1 MRCVRLAVAR
11 KKGLRS
17 KAKDGRRRCGV
28 KKTGKVVRMYDKYVM
43 NTYKRFPLCLEKGAL
58 ATAWDI
64 DGREYLDFFPGW
76 AVSGIGHCHPKVA
89 AAVAKQ
95 VRKLMHVS
103 NNYYSGLQAELAR
116 TIIRHSFPGK
126 VFFANSGAEAN
137 EAAVKLARKYG
148 HEKGRFEVITMQKS
162 FHGRTLAMITA
173 TGQDK
178 VKTGF
183 EPLPAGFTHV
193 PFGDL
198 EALKEALT
206 DRTIAIML
214 EPVQC
219 EGGINIAPGGYM
231 KALRSLCDERDMV
244 LILDEVQTG
253 MGRAGKMFAY
263 QNYDI
268 EPDVMT
274 LAKALGGGLPIGAC
288 VARGKFGDV
297 LTPGTH
303 ASTFGGSPVVCAA
316 GLAVFDAIK
325 REGLMQN
332 ANKMGRY
339 LVKKLSELKKKYRI
353 IKEIRAMALII
364 GVELSVKGEDI
375 YKEALK
381 EGLLINCTQDTVLRI
396 MPPMTVRRP
405 EIDRAIAIMDKVFAR
420 RDAG

>member
-1 MRCVRLAVAR
+1 
-11 KKGLRS
+11 
-17 KAKDGRRRCGV
+17 
-28 KKTGKVVRMYDKYVM
+28 
-43 NTYKRFPLCLEKGAL
+43 
-58 ATAWDI
+58 
-64 DGREYLDFFPGW
+64 
-76 AVSGIGHCHPKVA
+76 
-89 AAVAKQ
+89 
-95 VRKLMHVS
+95 
-103 NNYYSGLQAELAR
+103 
-116 TIIRHSFPGK
+116 
-126 VFFANSGAEAN
+126 
-137 EAAVKLARKYG
+137 VKLARKYG